1 MAAVH
6 VRVAIV
12 YIYIG
17 IGGNDVVLVQVLQH
31 EVAEHGIQRVARQ
44 ADGAFRR
51 SGLDGQGSAGFDVGL
66 LVDGFGIQQLAGIVQ
81 HLDGHVEGRLHV
93 GRIGFDEHEVHT
105 LGFHDHLGV
114 GIAIGHDSAVGT
126 GANRAPHHG
135 HRVVDHPAAGFILR
149 LGQGHV
155 QPDLAGSILHR
166 HETVATHIHALVVAA
181 SRDLDLGDSERSR
194 IPAAVLIL
202 QPVVAVAIHGHPV
215 GAHLVPDILDAAALQ
230 HEHLGGMH
238 RLLRLLIIDQSLLF
252 RLLDAGSVDLVG
264 IIDLAVELGGEA
276 RLHVHHEAAVGQIH
290 RVGDPIALVVVARA
304 GNDAVRVVQGHGVQL
319 DAINRAGDGHR
330 GRLIRAVRLLLGI
343 AEAQHQLAGSR
354 DHLALVQVEPRI
366 ARRPVR
372 EHHILHVD
380 VARAF
385 EHDPIRVE
393 IPGGDVYRVG
403 RDVEGRRKTCRS
415 LSVPGRELCQ
425 HRHGVRGRVDRG
437 QFGAGQVQRVVGN
450 RLVLIYQGVPLA
462 LAHVLVPVFLDGGS
476 ADDGLPF
483 RIQLRVAILIQLRQ
497 IAFRVEHQDP
507 VVGKFLGRLLPAA
520 TGAVPIEHDDSV
532 RADGAAVG
540 IDRAV
545 GHTAVVDDAR
555 AGLAAEVGAQ
565 RGVVVVRAMD
575 RLLVHDVIHEAFRQG
590 FIRVDQL
597 RTGCNYLLVVGLL
610 AHLKAFAPG
619 GFDVVRSRTAH
630 NLDCQVFSRHVLVH
644 SATVR
649 TTELI
654 SKGEILGG
662 ILNSAEHLLVLLVV
676 VGRVHFAGLEED
688 VLGIGRVV
696 DGHQHQIRGR
706 RGEGTGRLIP
716 AAAGIVRSEH
726 SIYCLARFAAV
737 VIHPDAGSGHGIVD
751 DACSCGLALEVFHAA
766 GALILHA
773 VDLLLVHDVGH
784 ELNRQAK
791 VFEDVHLHAG
801 FHGLIVVGRV
811 FLLHGHAY
819 ALDVIRDIAQLDL
832 NGVDGGCHVALQVDR
847 VLIPKLVDKGS
858 FRGGGAAQL
867 LVHLVVVHNVKLLRL
882 GVHVLGVGH
891 AVDLQLR
898 KVLVLLRA
906 GEIFALPGNDLD
918 QLNARDVAIDVE
930 GRLDEEVSE
939 LPVVI
944 AALAIDLGQAVAV
957 FIQRVVAIVDLVVQD
972 NPVSSIGI
980 LLQRERADAGQLRP
994 AEDGRVVRALNH
1006 AGEVERL
1013 ALRVFV
1019 VQILV
1024 AVIQLVLV
1032 RGRLVDVQAELY
1044 LLLFAIDD
1052 LVVVQRFHAFF
1063 ARNSPAEDAAFII
1076 ARLNRVLILFRFIR
1090 GLGIGVVGD
1099 VVGFSV
1105 VILLRQRRGTRL
1117 QLDVADVHEVLI
1129 GLQVGGAPLVVPL
1142 PGLIPRRSVVI
1153 GLGETEHVV
1162 ASVGID
1168 LVIATASLDR
1178 DPGCDLLAVL
1188 TLVVP
1193 PNPTGLL
1200 EVPEDVLQGLVG
1212 GDTGIAALGVVHRH
1226 AEAVDGNDIQS
1237 LPGIAVLILV
1247 PSESSV
1253 CVHHADCLVGTREV
1267 VHGVVVGAVPVGRPA
1282 IHQLPRR
1289 IDVAVV
1295 MAQHRVLLRAGGAV
1309 VVAFHILAL
1318 VQVLEAVLVLA
1329 FI

>member
-126 GANRAPHHG
+126 SANRAPHHG

-149 LGQGHV
+149 IGQGHV

-238 RLLRLLIIDQSLLF
+238 RLVRLLIIDQSLLF

-276 RLHVHHEAAVGQIH
+276 RLHVHHEAAVGQIQ

-354 DHLALVQVEPRI
+354 NHLALVQVEPRI

-380 VARAF
+380 VVRAF

-393 IPGGDVYRVG
+393 IPGGDVYRVR
-403 RDVEGRRKTCRS
+403 RDVEGRRKACRS

-450 RLVLIYQGVPLA
+450 RGELRRVGIHQGVPVA
-462 LAHVLVPVFLDGGS
+462 LPHVLIPVGLDGGI
-476 ADDGLPF
+476 ADVYQITVLIH
-483 RIQLRVAILIQLRQ
+483 RIAVRVLLRLL
-497 IAFRVEHQDP
+497 AFRVEHQDP

-520 TGAVPIEHDDSV
+520 IGAVPGEHEDSV

-545 GHTAVVDDAR
+545 GHTAVVDGAR
-555 AGLAAEVGAQ
+555 AGRAAEVGGAQ

-590 FIRVDQL
+590 FILVDQL

-619 GFDVVRSRTAH
+619 GFDVVRIRTAH
-630 NLDCQVFSRHVLVH
+630 NPDCQVFSRHVHVH
-644 SATVR
+644 TATVR

-676 VGRVHFAGLEED
+676 VGGVHFAGLEED
-688 VLGIGRVV
+688 VLGIGLVV
-696 DGHQHQIRGR
+696 DGHQHQFRGR
-706 RGEGTGRLIP
+706 RGEG
-716 AAAGIVRSEH
+716 
-726 SIYCLARFAAV
+726 
-737 VIHPDAGSGHGIVD
+737 
-751 DACSCGLALEVFHAA
+751 
-766 GALILHA
+766 
-773 VDLLLVHDVGH
+773 LV
-784 ELNRQAK
+784 
-791 VFEDVHLHAG
+791 
-801 FHGLIVVGRV
+801 
-811 FLLHGHAY
+811 
-819 ALDVIRDIAQLDL
+819 
-832 NGVDGGCHVALQVDR
+832 
-847 VLIPKLVDKGS
+847 
-858 FRGGGAAQL
+858 QL
-867 LVHLVVVHNVKLLRL
+867 L
-882 GVHVLGVGH
+882 
-891 AVDLQLR
+891 
-898 KVLVLLRA
+898 
-906 GEIFALPGNDLD
+906 P
-918 QLNARDVAIDVE
+918 AR
-930 GRLDEEVSE
+930 
-939 LPVVI
+939 
-944 AALAIDLGQAVAV
+944 
-957 FIQRVVAIVDLVVQD
+957 
-972 NPVSSIGI
+972 
-980 LLQRERADAGQLRP
+980 
-994 AEDGRVVRALNH
+994 
-1006 AGEVERL
+1006 
-1013 ALRVFV
+1013 
-1019 VQILV
+1019 
-1024 AVIQLVLV
+1024 
-1032 RGRLVDVQAELY
+1032 
-1044 LLLFAIDD
+1044 
-1052 LVVVQRFHAFF
+1052 
-1063 ARNSPAEDAAFII
+1063 
-1076 ARLNRVLILFRFIR
+1076 
-1090 GLGIGVVGD
+1090 
-1099 VVGFSV
+1099 
-1105 VILLRQRRGTRL
+1105 
-1117 QLDVADVHEVLI
+1117 
-1129 GLQVGGAPLVVPL
+1129 
-1142 PGLIPRRSVVI
+1142 
-1153 GLGETEHVV
+1153 
-1162 ASVGID
+1162 
-1168 LVIATASLDR
+1168 
-1178 DPGCDLLAVL
+1178 
-1188 TLVVP
+1188 
-1193 PNPTGLL
+1193 
-1200 EVPEDVLQGLVG
+1200 
-1212 GDTGIAALGVVHRH
+1212 
-1226 AEAVDGNDIQS
+1226 
-1237 LPGIAVLILV
+1237 
-1247 PSESSV
+1247 
-1253 CVHHADCLVGTREV
+1253 
-1267 VHGVVVGAVPVGRPA
+1267 
-1282 IHQLPRR
+1282 
-1289 IDVAVV
+1289 
-1295 MAQHRVLLRAGGAV
+1295 
-1309 VVAFHILAL
+1309 
-1318 VQVLEAVLVLA
+1318 
-1329 FI
+1329 